1 MGRKRRAYLH
11 IGLAHSDA
19 GLLEEAL
26 AEHAEALEARGLRQ
40 PAASPEEMF
49 RAAVEIRRDHRAW
62 GYRRR
67 DVEGTWAEICRRAH
81 KRRDDVIVTQERF
94 AAANPA
100 QIALLLDGLAGF
112 EVHLVVTARDLG
124 SQLLAAWGAGV
135 EAGRS
140 TSFSRFCGRVMDPD
154 RSHEQAQRFW
164 AGQDLGAVL
173 ERWRAA
179 VRAPDRVH
187 VVVVPPAADAAR
199 DTLWRAVGEIVG
211 VDTAGLPLAEHP
223 RAGLD
228 VVGLAVLRMVNQAV
242 DGRLPADAHA
252 EVVRRYLADGSRPE
266 AATPAVPAERHRDL
280 LAVGERWR
288 KQLAE
293 GGYDVHGDT
302 TWLLPGHPEQ
312 GAPAPDQVPA
322 EERLATA
329 TSALADVL
337 VEVTRLREHNQA
349 LEQRNAKLE
358 RKRRKLKRK
367 VAALG

>member
-1 MGRKRRAYLH
+1 MGRKRKAFVH
-11 IGLAHSDA
+11 IGLARSDA
-19 GLLEEAL
+19 GLLEPAL
-26 AEHAEALEARGLRQ
+26 AEHAAALEARGLRN

-67 DVEGTWAEICRRAH
+67 EVEGTWAEICRRAH
-81 KRRDDVIVTQERF
+81 KGRDDVIVSQQRL

-112 EVHLVVTARDLG
+112 EVHVVVTARDLG

-140 TSFSRFCGRVMDPD
+140 TSFSRFCSRVMDPD
-154 RSHEQAQRFW
+154 RRHEQAQRFW
-164 AGQDLGAVL
+164 AAQDLGTVL
-173 ERWRAA
+173 ERWRGA

-187 VVVVPPAADAAR
+187 VVVVPPTLEAAR
-199 DTLWRAVGEIVG
+199 DTVWRAVGEVTG
-211 VDTAGLPLAEHP
+211 VATADLPLDEHP
-223 RAGLD
+223 AAAPD

-242 DGRLPADAHA
+242 DGRLPAHAHA
-252 EVVRRYLADGSRPE
+252 EVVRRYLSDGSRADT
-266 AATPAVPAERHRDL
+266 AAPALPAERRQDL
-280 LAVGERWR
+280 LSVGERWR
-288 KQLAE
+288 KELAD
-293 GGYDVHGDT
+293 GGYDVHGDS
-302 TWLLPGHPEQ
+302 TWLLPGRSEP